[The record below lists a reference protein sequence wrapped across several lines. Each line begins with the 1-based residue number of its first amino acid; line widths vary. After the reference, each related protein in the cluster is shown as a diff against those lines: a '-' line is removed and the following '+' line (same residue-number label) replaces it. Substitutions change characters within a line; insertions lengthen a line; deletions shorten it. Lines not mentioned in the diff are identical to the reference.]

1 MTSDEDKRTDHTF
14 TSMERWTVQRLDDER
29 KRLRNILSGEIQKRD
44 AIKAEILYLQ
54 TEIKKYEIE

>member
-1 MTSDEDKRTDHTF
+1 MTGDEDKRTDHTF

>member
-1 MTSDEDKRTDHTF
+1 MTGDEDKRTDHTF
-14 TSMERWTVQRLDDER
+14 TSMERWTIQRLDDER

-54 TEIKKYEIE
+54 TEIKKYKIE